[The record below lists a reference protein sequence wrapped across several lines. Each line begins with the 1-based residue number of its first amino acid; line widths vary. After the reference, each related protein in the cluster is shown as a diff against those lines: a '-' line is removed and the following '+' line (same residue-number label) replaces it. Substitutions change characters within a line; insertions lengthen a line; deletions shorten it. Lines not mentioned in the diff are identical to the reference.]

1 MYLLIGRGFVTRS
14 TKRSANGTQHAST
27 SISVPFVQDCT
38 PYPDVLKGQGGISAF
53 AKKIPKGTA
62 ASESGK
68 YAYVAGLVSKL
79 GDGPV
84 LL

>member
-27 SISVPFVQDCT
+27 SISVPFVQDCS
-38 PYPDVLKGQGGISAF
+38 DVLKGQGGISAF